1 MHGAGRIVA
10 SRQWTRKI
18 FWIISIMATLAV
30 LTWQVH
36 TLYRLYQNRPLSTH
50 VAIEHD
56 TSLLFPAITICGMNA
71 LRADEVERFFSE
83 SLRREIE
90 ERFTMNS
97 SSGREGPRPSTDPLE
112 QLTEEDEQGGEY
124 EGEQNGEQG
133 VGGEEG
139 EHGGEGDDD
148 GMVPDENTEGEFIDR
163 EYVRAII
170 AQQNASLL
178 TQIGHQFED
187 FVVYCT
193 FRGAYC
199 ANYSS
204 TFWSRFW
211 HFAYGNCYVF
221 NGGATENGKNAKI
234 LKSNEPGPSYGLSLE
249 LNIEQNQYIEA
260 LTQSAGVR
268 IDISDQG
275 QMPFPLDKGLSLAP
289 GYETS
294 IGMRKVVIN
303 RRDPFSRNTCVN
315 HSTSDGANI
324 YNRQTMKVNYSTT
337 ACKKSCWASSQHKM
351 CGCMEYKFPR
361 PADTPLCD
369 IVNKTIEKCLK
380 KVKDKFTKG
389 KLSCS
394 NSCPPPCR
402 ESTFK
407 LTTSYSLW
415 PTKTYEDYYKIELV
429 KRTKEVDWSDNFRAN
444 VLKVD
449 IFFEELNY
457 EVISEELSYELPNFM
472 SDLGGSLGLW
482 IGVSVLT
489 VAEIFELLLLTC
501 LALGRRLKRGINE
514 KSSTIAVEKFAE

>member
-56 TSLLFPAITICGMNA
+56 TSLFFPAITICGMNA

-90 ERFTMNS
+90 ERSTMNS
-97 SSGREGPRPSTDPLE
+97 SSGREGPQSSTDPLE
-112 QLTEEDEQGGEY
+112 ELTEEDEEEEYQGEEDG
-124 EGEQNGEQG
+124 GQG
-133 VGGEEG
+133 LDGEEG
-139 EHGGEGDDD
+139 ENVGEGGDE
-148 GMVPDENTEGEFIDR
+148 GMESEEQTEGEFKDR
-163 EYVRAII
+163 EYLRAII
-170 AQQNASLL
+170 AQQDASLL
-178 TQIGHQFED
+178 RQIGHQFED

-204 TFWSRFW
+204 AFWSHFW

-221 NGGATENGKNAKI
+221 NGGTTEKGKNTKI

-249 LNIEQNQYIEA
+249 LNIEQDQYIGA
-260 LTQSAGVR
+260 LTQSTGVR

-275 QMPFPLDKGLSLAP
+275 EMPFPLDKGLSLAP

-315 HSTSDGANI
+315 HSTSDETNI
-324 YNRQTMKVNYSTT
+324 YNQTMTVNYSTT
-337 ACKKSCWASSQHKM
+337 ACKKSCWASNQLKS

-361 PADTPLCD
+361 SADTPLCD
-369 IVNKTIEKCLK
+369 IVNKTTEKCLK
-380 KVKDKFTKG
+380 KVKDRFTNG

-415 PTKTYEDYYKIELV
+415 PTKTYEDYYKMELA
-429 KRTKEVDWSDNFRAN
+429 KRTKEVDGNDNFRAN

-489 VAEIFELLLLTC
+489 VAEIFELLVLTC
-501 LALGRRLKRGINE
+501 LALGWKLKKGMNA